1 MNLVKL
7 QNSKKVFVL
16 AIASVIASMLFSFLG
31 APFLRAFAVS
41 TGSKVFWSVGALF
54 VTTLFVFGIH
64 DTQISQAAVY
74 VGAIWMTL
82 GSYNE
87 LEKRGINWKQAGSVS
102 LLLGVA
108 FASVGYTYL
117 AQQHAGSEILNQ
129 IVEPIHESL
138 KTAFPEKPVDVALI
152 KAVLPGIFVASLFSA
167 LAFGFLLESRVVK
180 MFGIQKF
187 KVASSLKWLEF
198 RLPDL
203 FIWVSLFALLFSVVS
218 LGSDLVRMIS
228 INVLIVSSVAY
239 LVQGLVVTE
248 FMMRY
253 LRFGPISRTM
263 TYLFIFFQLAPFVVF
278 IGLIDYWADF
288 RKFARRKAKQK
299 TTTNQ

>member
-1 MNLVKL
+1 MNLVQQQNNRKL
-7 QNSKKVFVL
+7 FVL
-16 AIASVIASMLFSFLG
+16 AIISMIASMLFSFLG

-54 VTTLFVFGIH
+54 VTTLFVLGLH

-82 GSYNE
+82 GSYSE

-102 LLLGVA
+102 LLVGIA

-117 AQQHAGSEILNQ
+117 SHQHASSEILNQ
-129 IVEPIHESL
+129 IVQPIHESL
-138 KTAFPEKPVDVALI
+138 KTAFPDKPVEAAFI
-152 KAVLPGIFVASLFSA
+152 KAVLPGIFVASLFGA

-203 FIWVSLFALLFSVVS
+203 FIWVSLFALLFSVVHA
-218 LGSDLVRMIS
+218 GSNLLRMIS
-228 INVLIVSSVAY
+228 INILIVSSVAY
-239 LVQGLVVTE
+239 LVQGLIVTE

-253 LRFGPISRTM
+253 LRFGPLSRTV
-263 TYLFIFFQLAPFVVF
+263 TYMFIFFQLAPFVVF
-278 IGLIDYWADF
+278 VGLVDYWADF
-288 RKFARRKAKQK
+288 RKFVRRKTK
-299 TTTNQ
+299 TTTDK

>member
-1 MNLVKL
+1 MNFVKQ
-7 QNSKKVFVL
+7 QNSKKVFFL
-16 AIASVIASMLFSFLG
+16 AITSMIASMLFSFLC

-41 TGSKVFWSVGALF
+41 TGSKVFWSVGTLF
-54 VTTLFVFGIH
+54 VATLFVFGIH
-64 DTQISQAAVY
+64 DSQISQAAVY

-102 LLLGVA
+102 LLLGIV
-108 FASVGYTYL
+108 FAMIGYAYL
-117 AQQHAGSEILNQ
+117 GRQQNNSEILNQ
-129 IVEPIHESL
+129 VVEPIYESL
-138 KTAFPEKPVDVALI
+138 KTALPNNPIEIAMI
-152 KAVLPGIFVASLFSA
+152 KAVLPGIFVASLFGA

-203 FIWVSLFALLFSVVS
+203 FIWASLFALLFSIVN
-218 LGSDLVRMIS
+218 LGNNLLQMIS
-228 INVLIVSSVAY
+228 INILIVSSVAY

-253 LRFGPISRTM
+253 LRFGPLSRTI

-288 RKFARRKAKQK
+288 RKFVRRKAK
-299 TTTNQ
+299 TTTDK

>member
-1 MNLVKL
+1 MNLVKQ
-7 QNSKKVFVL
+7 QNSKKVFLL

-41 TGSKVFWSVGALF
+41 SGSKVFWSVGTLF
-54 VTTLFVFGIH
+54 VTTLFVLGMH
-64 DTQISQAAVY
+64 DSQISQAAIY

-87 LEKRGINWKQAGSVS
+87 LEKRGVNWKQAGSVS
-102 LLLGVA
+102 LLMGIV
-108 FASVGYTYL
+108 FAALGYTVL
-117 AQQHAGSEILNQ
+117 GHQHNNTEVLNQ
-129 IVEPIHESL
+129 VVQPISESL
-138 KTAFPEKPVDVALI
+138 KTAFPNNPIEVAMI
-152 KAVLPGIFVASLFSA
+152 KAVLPGIFVASLFGA
-167 LAFGFLLESRVVK
+167 LAFGFLLESRVVR

-203 FIWVSLFALLFSVVS
+203 FVWVSLFALLFSVVN
-218 LGSDLVRMIS
+218 LGNNLLQMIS

-253 LRFGPISRTM
+253 LRFGPLSRTI

-278 IGLIDYWADF
+278 VGLIDYWADF
-288 RKFARRKAKQK
+288 RKFVRRKAKA
-299 TTTNQ
+299 TTDK

>member
-1 MNLVKL
+1 MNVVQQ

-16 AIASVIASMLFSFLG
+16 AIASVIASMLFSFLS

-54 VTTLFVFGIH
+54 VTTLFVLGLH

-82 GSYNE
+82 GSYSE

-102 LLLGVA
+102 LLLGIV
-108 FASVGYTYL
+108 FASIGYAYL
-117 AQQHAGSEILNQ
+117 SQHAGSEILNQ

-138 KTAFPEKPVDVALI
+138 KTAFPDKPVEIALI
-152 KAVLPGIFVASLFSA
+152 KAVLPGIFVASLFGA

-203 FIWVSLFALLFSVVS
+203 FIWVSLFSLLFSVVN
-218 LGSDLVRMIS
+218 LGNNLLQMIS
-228 INVLIVSSVAY
+228 INFLIVSSVAY
-239 LVQGLVVTE
+239 LVQGLIVTE
-248 FMMRY
+248 FMMRF
-253 LRFGPISRTM
+253 LRFGPISRTI

-288 RKFARRKAKQK
+288 RKLVRRKAKQK
-299 TTTNQ
+299 TTTDQ

>member
-1 MNLVKL
+1 MNIVEQ

-16 AIASVIASMLFSFLG
+16 AIASVVASMLFSFLG

-41 TGSKVFWSVGALF
+41 TNSKVFWSVGALF
-54 VTTLFVFGIH
+54 VATLFVLGLH

-102 LLLGVA
+102 LLLGIA
-108 FASVGYTYL
+108 FASLGYAYL
-117 AQQHAGSEILNQ
+117 SRHHGGSEILNQ

-138 KTAFPEKPVDVALI
+138 KTAFPNNPIELAAI
-152 KAVLPGIFVASLFSA
+152 KGVLPGIFVACLFSA
-167 LAFGFLLESRVVK
+167 LTFGFLLESRVVK
-180 MFGIQKF
+180 LFGIQKF

-203 FIWVSLFALLFSVVS
+203 FIWTSLFALLFSVVHV
-218 LGSDLVRMIS
+218 GSNLLQMVS
-228 INVLIVSSVAY
+228 INVLIVASVAF
-239 LVQGLVVTE
+239 LVQGLTVTE

-253 LRFGPISRTM
+253 LRFGPFSRAI
-263 TYLFIFFQLAPFVVF
+263 TYLFIIFQLAPFVVLV
-278 IGLIDYWADF
+278 GLVDYWADF
-288 RKFARRKAKQK
+288 RKFVRRKAKTAADK
-299 TTTNQ
+299 

>member
-1 MNLVKL
+1 MMNVV
-7 QNSKKVFVL
+7 QQHNSKKVFVL
-16 AIASVIASMLFSFLG
+16 AIASVIASMLFSFLS
-31 APFLRAFAVS
+31 APFLRALAVS

-54 VTTLFVFGIH
+54 VTTLFIFGLH

-82 GSYNE
+82 GSYSE

-102 LLLGVA
+102 LLLGIV
-108 FASVGYTYL
+108 FASVGYAYL
-117 AQQHAGSEILNQ
+117 SQNAGSEILNQ

-138 KTAFPEKPVDVALI
+138 KTAFPDNPIEAALI
-152 KAVLPGIFVASLFSA
+152 KAVLPGIFVASLFGA

-203 FIWVSLFALLFSVVS
+203 FIWISLFSLLFSVVN
-218 LGSDLVRMIS
+218 LGSELLRMIS
-228 INVLIVSSVAY
+228 INFLIVSFVAY
-239 LVQGLVVTE
+239 LIQGLIVAE
-248 FMMRY
+248 FMMRF
-253 LRFGPISRTM
+253 LRFGPISRTI

-288 RKFARRKAKQK
+288 RKFVRRKAKQK
-299 TTTNQ
+299 TTKD